1 MHNRASL
8 ALALAILLASAAAIV
23 VALDWPLKSKLFPLA
38 VGIPLFCLAAVEV
51 FYSLRKS
58 DGTLVAELAAEV
70 PPELARRRTL
80 LACGWIAGFFV
91 AIVLF
96 GFLFAVP
103 AFVLLYLRMQGRE
116 SWLFSAIFAAAVWA
130 IFYGL
135 FDQLLHMPLPPGWIL
150 DWLGLT

>member
-23 VALDWPLKSKLFPLA
+23 AALDWPLKSKLFPLA

-80 LACGWIAGFFV
+80 LAAGWIAGFFV

-130 IFYGL
+130 SFYGL